1 MDVDGEW
8 RLQRGGGGFNEAM
21 NEIRNKIDM

>member
-21 NEIRNKIDM
+21 NEIRNKIDL